1 MSSSLYD
8 TFGNEIKYEVR
19 RGILTAFIEN
29 STIDFPLPQASAE
42 LLEKFSNPVSTMNQ
56 QTLDMIKSKLEKK
69 GFKKSNAKALAPVLI
84 TVAEELN
91 KDVLEFF
98 SDTDSAF
105 ELTLDAYDAI
115 YNERPAGS
123 RVTLSAPTVNA
134 KSKVAS
140 IIQP

>member
-8 TFGNEIKYEVR
+8 RFGNEISYEVR
-19 RGILTAFIEN
+19 KGILTAYLEN

-42 LLEKFSNPVSTMNQ
+42 LLEKLSDPVSSMNQ

-69 GFKKSNAKALAPVLI
+69 GFKKANARALAPVLI
-84 TVAEELN
+84 TVAKELN
-91 KDVLEFF
+91 KDVLDFF
-98 SDTDSAF
+98 NDNNSQF
-105 ELTLDAYDAI
+105 ELTLDAYAAI
-115 YNERPAGS
+115 NNQRPAGS
-123 RVTLSAPTVNA
+123 RVNLSAPTVNS